1 MCFKDD
7 VTEALRR
14 LQVLEDREK
23 EWNDKL
29 KAASTALAESE
40 EKRKNLSL
48 ELQAKEEEAKDN
60 ARKFEREFY
69 FKLEDDKV
77 EMKKIGMALNGE

>member
-7 VTEALRR
+7 VTEAFRR
-14 LQVLEDREK
+14 LQFLEEREK

-29 KAASTALAESE
+29 KAAGVALAESE

-48 ELQAKEEEAKDN
+48 ELQAKEEEARDN

-69 FKLEDDKV
+69 FKLEDDKIK
-77 EMKKIGMALNGE
+77 MKKMGMALNGR